1 MSGDEPPTG
10 KERPAEHPHAGS
22 PSWKP
27 YRSPKAKRGSILRL
41 LRRYAFSITLVAAAL
56 AVGSLIYFAPER
68 LAPAPNAGESAS
80 VDRFSTLFIYSQP
93 AGARVIVE
101 DDTIG
106 TTPVE
111 GRRLSTGTY
120 FVSVMKEDY
129 VAHDTVLTLAADQP
143 TVYTPRLSQEA
154 DLRIGEG
161 SEEGPEPQSPSTT
174 ENFRPE
180 PSSDRSSEDRSPDE
194 APTQASN
201 QESSGGGPPAARPD
215 QGASQ
220 EQESSPPSSPER
232 DPDSL
237 VTGRLALRSDPENA
251 TVELN
256 GYRVG
261 TTPVRLDQVATGTH
275 EVTFVRSGYDTV
287 TRRVEV
293 TGNETVTI
301 DAALTAQ
308 TGYLRVLARP
318 WGSIYINDERRVEG
332 ADVWYETELQAGT
345 HTVTARHPALGE
357 MERDVEVAPR
367 DTQSVVLDLRGN

>member
-1 MSGDEPPTG
+1 M
-10 KERPAEHPHAGS
+10 
-22 PSWKP
+22 
-27 YRSPKAKRGSILRL
+27 RL
-41 LRRYAFSITLVAAAL
+41 LRRYAFPITLVAAVL

-68 LAPAPNAGESAS
+68 LAPAPTAGESAS
-80 VDRFSTLFIYSQP
+80 VDRFSSLFVYSQP

-106 TTPVE
+106 TTPLK

-129 VAHDTVLTLAADQP
+129 EAQDTVLTLSADQP

-161 SEEGPEPQSPSTT
+161 SEAGPEPQSPSTT

-180 PSSDRSSEDRSPDE
+180 PSSD
-194 APTQASN
+194 
-201 QESSGGGPPAARPD
+201 

-220 EQESSPPSSPER
+220 EQESSPASSPER

-256 GYRVG
+256 GHRVG

-275 EVTFVRSGYDTV
+275 EVTFAHTGYDTV

-293 TGNETVTI
+293 TRGETVTV

-318 WGSIYINDERRVEG
+318 WGSIYINDERRVED

-345 HTVTARHPALGE
+345 HTVTARHPVLGST
-357 MERDVEVAPR
+357 ERNVEVAPR
-367 DTQSVVLDLRGN
+367 DTQSVVLDLREN

>member
-1 MSGDEPPTG
+1 M
-10 KERPAEHPHAGS
+10 
-22 PSWKP
+22 
-27 YRSPKAKRGSILRL
+27 
-41 LRRYAFSITLVAAAL
+41 
-56 AVGSLIYFAPER
+56 
-68 LAPAPNAGESAS
+68 
-80 VDRFSTLFIYSQP
+80 DRFSSLSVYSQP

-106 TTPVE
+106 TTPLK

-129 VAHDTVLTLAADQP
+129 EAQDTVLTLSADQP

-161 SEEGPEPQSPSTT
+161 SEAGPEPQSPSTT
-174 ENFRPE
+174 ENLRPE
-180 PSSDRSSEDRSPDE
+180 PSS
-194 APTQASN
+194 
-201 QESSGGGPPAARPD
+201 D

-220 EQESSPPSSPER
+220 EQESSPASSPER
-232 DPDSL
+232 DPDSP

-256 GYRVG
+256 GHRVG

-275 EVTFVRSGYDTV
+275 EVTFAHTGYDTV

-293 TGNETVTI
+293 TGGETVTV

-318 WGSIYINDERRVEG
+318 WGSIYINDERRVED

-345 HTVTARHPALGE
+345 HTVTARHPALGST
-357 MERDVEVAPR
+357 ERNVEVAPR
-367 DTQSVVLDLRGN
+367 DTQSVVLDLREN

>member
-1 MSGDEPPTG
+1 M
-10 KERPAEHPHAGS
+10 
-22 PSWKP
+22 
-27 YRSPKAKRGSILRL
+27 RL
-41 LRRYAFSITLVAAAL
+41 LRRYAFPITLVAAVL

-68 LAPAPNAGESAS
+68 LAPAPTAGESAT
-80 VDRFSTLFIYSQP
+80 VDRFSSLFVYSQP

-106 TTPVE
+106 TTPLK

-129 VAHDTVLTLAADQP
+129 EAQDTVLTLSADQP

-161 SEEGPEPQSPSTT
+161 SEAGPEPQSPSTT

-180 PSSDRSSEDRSPDE
+180 PSSDRSEDNPPDE

-220 EQESSPPSSPER
+220 EQESSPASSPER

-256 GYRVG
+256 GHRVG

-275 EVTFVRSGYDTV
+275 EVTFAHTDYDTV

-293 TGNETVTI
+293 TGGETVTVN
-301 DAALTAQ
+301 AALTAQ

-318 WGSIYINDERRVEG
+318 WGSIYINDERRVED

-345 HTVTARHPALGE
+345 HTVTARHPALGST
-357 MERDVEVAPR
+357 ERNVEVAPR
-367 DTQSVVLDLRGN
+367 DTQSVVLDLREN

>member
-1 MSGDEPPTG
+1 MSGDKPPTG
-10 KERPAEHPHAGS
+10 KKSPAEHPHEGS

-27 YRSPKAKRGSILRL
+27 YRSPEAKRGSILRL
-41 LRRYAFSITLVAAAL
+41 LRRYAFPITLVATVL

-68 LAPAPNAGESAS
+68 LAPAPTAGESAS
-80 VDRFSTLFIYSQP
+80 VDRFSSLSVYSQP

-106 TTPVE
+106 TTPLK
-111 GRRLSTGTY
+111 GRRFSTGTY

-129 VAHDTVLTLAADQP
+129 EAQDTVLTLSADQP

-161 SEEGPEPQSPSTT
+161 SEAGPEPQSPSTT

-180 PSSDRSSEDRSPDE
+180 PSSDRLEDNPPDE

-201 QESSGGGPPAARPD
+201 QESSGGGPPAVRPD

-220 EQESSPPSSPER
+220 EQESSPASSPER

-237 VTGRLALRSDPENA
+237 ATGRLALRSDPENA

-256 GYRVG
+256 GHRVG

-275 EVTFVRSGYDTV
+275 EVTFAHTGYDTV

-293 TGNETVTI
+293 TRGETVTVN
-301 DAALTAQ
+301 AALTAQ

-318 WGSIYINDERRVEG
+318 WGSIYINDERRVED

-345 HTVTARHPALGE
+345 HTVTARHPVLGST
-357 MERDVEVAPR
+357 ERNVEVAPR
-367 DTQSVVLDLRGN
+367 DTQSVVLDLREN

>member
-1 MSGDEPPTG
+1 M
-10 KERPAEHPHAGS
+10 
-22 PSWKP
+22 
-27 YRSPKAKRGSILRL
+27 RL
-41 LRRYAFSITLVAAAL
+41 LRRYAFPITLVAAVL

-68 LAPAPNAGESAS
+68 LAPAPTAGESAS
-80 VDRFSTLFIYSQP
+80 VDRFSSLSVYSQP

-106 TTPVE
+106 TTPLK
-111 GRRLSTGTY
+111 GRRFSTGTY

-129 VAHDTVLTLAADQP
+129 EAQDTVLTLSADQP

-161 SEEGPEPQSPSTT
+161 SEAGPEPQSPSTT
-174 ENFRPE
+174 ENFRPK
-180 PSSDRSSEDRSPDE
+180 PSSDRSEDTPPNE

-201 QESSGGGPPAARPD
+201 QESSGGSPPAARPD

-220 EQESSPPSSPER
+220 EQESSPASSPER

-256 GYRVG
+256 GHRVG

-275 EVTFVRSGYDTV
+275 EVTFAHTDYDTV

-293 TGNETVTI
+293 TGGETVTV

-345 HTVTARHPALGE
+345 HTVTARHPALGST
-357 MERDVEVAPR
+357 ERNVEVAPR
-367 DTQSVVLDLRGN
+367 DTQSVVLDLREN

>member
-10 KERPAEHPHAGS
+10 KKSPAEHPHGGS

-27 YRSPKAKRGSILRL
+27 YRSPEAKRGSILRL
-41 LRRYAFSITLVAAAL
+41 LRRYAFPITLVAVVL

-68 LAPAPNAGESAS
+68 LAPAPTAGESAS
-80 VDRFSTLFIYSQP
+80 VDRFSSLSVYSQP
-93 AGARVIVE
+93 AGARVVVE

-106 TTPVE
+106 TTPLK

-129 VAHDTVLTLAADQP
+129 EAQDTVLTLSADQP

-161 SEEGPEPQSPSTT
+161 SEAGPEPQSPSTT

-180 PSSDRSSEDRSPDE
+180 PSSDRLEDNPPDE

-201 QESSGGGPPAARPD
+201 QESSGGGPPATRPD

-220 EQESSPPSSPER
+220 EQESSPASSPER
-232 DPDSL
+232 DSDSL

-256 GYRVG
+256 GHRVG

-275 EVTFVRSGYDTV
+275 EVTFAHTDYDTV

-293 TGNETVTI
+293 TGGETVTV
-301 DAALTAQ
+301 DAALMAQ

-318 WGSIYINDERRVEG
+318 WGSIYINDERRVED

-345 HTVTARHPALGE
+345 HTVTARHPALGST
-357 MERDVEVAPR
+357 ERNVEVAPR
-367 DTQSVVLDLRGN
+367 DTQSVVLDLREN